1 MKAFYMSLTKTD
13 CIIDTLKTMSN
24 YFNKK
29 DKVVIDYF
37 FTIGIIEFTKKYY
50 GSSED
55 FKYEW

>member
-1 MKAFYMSLTKTD
+1 MKAFYMSLSKTD
-13 CIIDTLKTMSN
+13 CIIDTLAIV
-24 YFNKK
+24 K
-29 DKVVIDYF
+29 DSLCEDSKVIDYF